1 MYNDNNFTCVNCKC
15 KFSTEK
21 LYKYFKHSGT
31 YYIDYKAKF
40 LSLVINIFPTKVLQ
54 LESFVVTMLF
64 WVYLFKSHP
73 LLTS

>member
-1 MYNDNNFTCVNCKC
+1 MITTLPVLIVNANFQLKSCTNILNILERVI
-15 KFSTEK
+15 
-21 LYKYFKHSGT
+21 
-31 YYIDYKAKF
+31 YIDYKAKF

>member
-1 MYNDNNFTCVNCKC
+1 MITTLPVLIVNAKFQLKNYTNILFTLERVI
-15 KFSTEK
+15 
-21 LYKYFKHSGT
+21 
-31 YYIDYKAKF
+31 YIDYKAKF